1 MSKTSNLKIR
11 QRILTQAKR
20 RDFLAKL
27 AKLEKKPQ
35 KTKQNSKIK
44 PKEIKSELENVID
57 YKNTSLLRL
66 HISTQGRILPRR
78 ITGLS
83 AKQQRHLAKS
93 VKRARQMCLV
103 ATVRRRGGQK

>member
-1 MSKTSNLKIR
+1 MSNKSNLKIR
-11 QRILTQAKR
+11 QRILDEAKR
-20 RDFLAKL
+20 RGLMAKL
-27 AKLEKKPQ
+27 QQQSISNNSQEESTENNLEI
-35 KTKQNSKIK
+35 N
-44 PKEIKSELENVID
+44 NVID
-57 YKNTSLLRL
+57 YKNTTLLRR

-103 ATVRRRGGQK
+103 AIVRRRGGQK